1 MEATEYITKDGDR
14 LDLLA
19 FKAYGTIS
27 SIIIDGKSRNAMD
40 AIIDL
45 NPDINFNA
53 TFESGIRLY
62 IPVVDSAALNNSL
75 LPPWKQP

>member
-27 SIIIDGKSRNAMD
+27 SIIIDGKSRNA
-40 AIIDL
+40 
-45 NPDINFNA
+45 